1 MKTYNSGVIWILWMH
16 FLSTFPFRILK
27 AKRWKNRNR
36 KKTFEEPRGSE
47 ESNLSAK
54 DLRQQLQAEKR
65 LNKDEIYP
73 VKKVWSLECTSV
85 GMYQCLELPISF
97 EH

>member
-1 MKTYNSGVIWILWMH
+1 MIAFNSVEIWVLWRH
-16 FLSTFPFRILK
+16 FLTTFNFLISK

-36 KKTFEEPRGSE
+36 KKNFEEPRGSE

-73 VKKVWSLECTSV
+73 VKKVWWSLALTLSMF
-85 GMYQCLELPISF
+85 GTADFI
-97 EH
+97 

>member
-1 MKTYNSGVIWILWMH
+1 METSNSVEIWTFLMH
-16 FLSTFPFRILK
+16 FLSTFNFLISK
-27 AKRWKNRNR
+27 VKRWKNKNR

-73 VKKVWSLECTSV
+73 VKKVWWSECTSFQTEDV
-85 GMYQCLELPISF
+85 
-97 EH
+97 